1 MGIIKAH
8 ILVILIVTLLLS
20 VILVPAVGYA
30 GDRSNAISDLVL
42 EKVAIPGFYH
52 VGEPIYYDMKVY
64 NPNPECTYYIS
75 RIWDVYPDGQV
86 EEFITDGPL
95 VLVPGSTH
103 HLTQEYVYV
112 VRNEDIV
119 GDSVINTLS
128 GTYIND
134 CDGRGTL
141 SVEVATTIMG
151 IIGDYVWLDE
161 NGDGIQDANESG
173 ISGITI
179 KLYMDGELLTTN
191 ITDSE
196 GEYLFKNLFA
206 GTYTVDVDDS
216 TLPDGLDLT
225 TPPEPRVV
233 ALGGGE
239 QNLDVDFG
247 YMCTGIIGDYVWL
260 DENGDGIQD
269 GTESGLSG
277 VTVELNIGD
286 ELIATNVTDS
296 TGEYLFIDLCDGT
309 YTVDVDDS
317 TLLDGLDLTTPP
329 EPRVVALGSG
339 EQNLDVDF
347 GYMCTGIIGDYVW
360 RDIDGDG
367 LQDPGESGIPGVE
380 VELHQGGELLTV
392 SVTDSNG
399 NYLFDGL
406 CEGMYIVDVNDSALP
421 EGMFLTTPPEPR
433 NVDLDAGEVNLN
445 VDFGFKLPCECTGVI
460 GDYMWMDLDDDG
472 IPGAGESGVSAII
485 VELYQDI
492 DGDGVQDTDDNLL
505 DIDMTGPNGE
515 YLFTG
520 LCEGDYIVTVNMM
533 MMLPIVGI
541 ELISP
546 PEIVV
551 DLGLGEYELDTDF
564 RFGPLYYWDNP
575 WDDDCYI
582 SNEEISL
589 AEWHWATNTPV
600 DGHYI
605 TNAEISILEYEW
617 ATGDVCS

>member
-1 MGIIKAH
+1 MSVGIIKAH

-216 TLPDGLDLT
+216 TLP
-225 TPPEPRVV
+225 
-233 ALGGGE
+233 
-239 QNLDVDFG
+239 
-247 YMCTGIIGDYVWL
+247 
-260 DENGDGIQD
+260 
-269 GTESGLSG
+269 
-277 VTVELNIGD
+277 
-286 ELIATNVTDS
+286 
-296 TGEYLFIDLCDGT
+296 
-309 YTVDVDDS
+309 
-317 TLLDGLDLTTPP
+317 DGLDLTTPP

-564 RFGPLYYWDNP
+564 RFRPLYYWDNP